1 MILTS
6 IGVATAFFVGF
17 GLTLWATPQVKKLA
31 TRCGALDQPDA
42 RKVHNTPMPLWG
54 GLAVSL
60 SATLAFLLALF
71 GVSDLALSDRQLS
84 GVIAI
89 VFCSLFIV
97 GIGMFDDR
105 FGMAAKTKLIAQI
118 GLSFI
123 LVGAGVRIDFFSLP
137 FLDDVIYLNQW
148 QSLGI
153 SMLWLVGVTNAVN
166 LLDGLDGL
174 VAGVACGSA
183 TVLAIVA
190 AVNGQWLPVL
200 AMAALA
206 GAALGFLRYNFNPA
220 QIFMGDTG
228 SLFLGIM
235 FASWSLLGYLKTT
248 ATVAL
253 TVPILLVMAVPLL
266 DTSFAILRRGLARQP
281 IFKPDKGHLHHRLLS
296 TGMSQKQAVVTIYA
310 INTAFGLAGLAM
322 ACVIN

>member
-1 MILTS
+1 MTVIT
-6 IGVATAFFVGF
+6 VATAFLIGF

-54 GLAVSL
+54 GLGVSL
-60 SATLAFLLALF
+60 SCTIAFLIALF
-71 GVSDLALSDRQLS
+71 GVSNIAMSPRQFS
-84 GVIAI
+84 GVIATVICTMLI
-89 VFCSLFIV
+89 VV
-97 GIGMFDDR
+97 IGMVDDR
-105 FGMAAKTKLIAQI
+105 FGMAAKTKLMAQI
-118 GLSFI
+118 GLSLI
-123 LVGAGVRIDFFSLP
+123 LVGAGVKIDYFSLP
-137 FLDDVIYLNQW
+137 FVDGVIYLSAW
-148 QSLGI
+148 QSLAI

-183 TVLAIVA
+183 VILALVA
-190 AVNGQWLPVL
+190 ALNGQPLPVL

-206 GAALGFLRYNFNPA
+206 GSALGFLRYNFNPA

-228 SLFLGIM
+228 SLFLGMM

-296 TGMSQKQAVVTIYA
+296 TGMTQKQAVVTIYA